1 MNHGKRAALTAVG
14 AAAGFG
20 LVALAIGGRWGSVE
34 HALVSTSLWTLLAA
48 SLLQLASLL
57 ARSEAWHRCV
67 RAAGGTV
74 SRRVLFRAASV
85 GYVGNL
91 VNGEIGFAMRIAAL
105 KRSAPDTT
113 PKLGALA
120 TTEVPILLTELVLA
134 VAVSF
139 TLVGPL
145 GWPWWIPVVLLA
157 AMVGVT
163 LAVSRMGLGRRLRGW
178 LSGLAVLRDRRA
190 RWRMAGVVVLAMM
203 AQILRNFVVLRAS
216 GIDVSVLDATA
227 VLIGVAV
234 LGILPLGPST
244 GAGATLLIL
253 GSHDLGAAA
262 AAGLLLTATGAVG
275 ALVYGGWAL
284 SDRGSITAARLGRV
298 RAHRLRTRRAEAGAA
313 AVRTALDA
321 LTTAGRER
329 CEVAYFGGITREQ
342 VARILSPFHAP
353 RPRVA

>member
-1 MNHGKRAALTAVG
+1 MHHGKRAALTAVG

-20 LVALAIGGRWGSVE
+20 IVAVAIGGRWGSVE

-48 SLLQLASLL
+48 SLLQLGSLL

-67 RAAGGTV
+67 HAAGGTV

-157 AMVGVT
+157 VMVGVT
-163 LAVSRMGLGRRLRGW
+163 LAVSRMGLGGRLRGW

-190 RWRMAGVVVLAMM
+190 RWRMAAVVLLAMI

-244 GAGATLLIL
+244 GAGATLLVL
-253 GSHDLGAAA
+253 GSHDLGAVA
-262 AAGLLLTATGAVG
+262 AAGLLLTATGALG
-275 ALVYGGWAL
+275 ALDLRRVGPHRPRLDHGRPAWPRAGPPPPDPSCGG
-284 SDRGSITAARLGRV
+284 GCG
-298 RAHRLRTRRAEAGAA
+298 RRANGAGGPSHRGP
-313 AVRTALDA
+313 RTL
-321 LTTAGRER
+321 
-329 CEVAYFGGITREQ
+329 
-342 VARILSPFHAP
+342 
-353 RPRVA
+353 

>member
-20 LVALAIGGRWGSVE
+20 LVAVAIGGRWGSVE
-34 HALVSTSLWTLLAA
+34 HALASTSLWTLLAA

-67 RAAGGTV
+67 HAAGGTV

-91 VNGEIGFAMRIAAL
+91 VNGELGFAMRIAAL

-145 GWPWWIPVVLLA
+145 DWPWWIPVVLLA
-157 AMVGVT
+157 VMVGVT

-190 RWRMAGVVVLAMM
+190 RWRMAAVVLLAMI

-227 VLIGVAV
+227 VLIGVAI

-253 GSHDLGAAA
+253 GSHDLGAVA
-262 AAGLLLTATGAVG
+262 AAGLLLTATGALG
-275 ALVYGGWAL
+275 ALVYGSWAL
-284 SDRGSITAARLGRV
+284 TDRGWITAARLGRV
-298 RAHRLRTRRAEAGAA
+298 RAHHLRTRRAEAGAA
-313 AVRTALDA
+313 AVRTAMDTLPA
-321 LTTAGRER
+321 AGRER

-353 RPRVA
+353 LPRVA

>member
-20 LVALAIGGRWGSVE
+20 LVAVAVGGRWGSVE
-34 HALVSTSLWTLLAA
+34 HALASTPLWALLAA

-67 RAAGGTV
+67 HAAGGTV

-91 VNGEIGFAMRIAAL
+91 VNGEIGFALRIAAL
-105 KRSAPDTT
+105 KRSAPKTT

-139 TLVGPL
+139 TLVEPL
-145 GWPWWIPVVLLA
+145 GWPWWIPVILFAVMA
-157 AMVGVT
+157 GVT
-163 LAVSRMGLGRRLRGW
+163 LVISRMGLGRRLRGW

-190 RWRMAGVVVLAMM
+190 RWRMAGIVLLAMI
-203 AQILRNFVVLRAS
+203 AQILRNWVVLHAS
-216 GIDVSVLDATA
+216 GIDVSFLDATA
-227 VLIGVAV
+227 VLIGVAI

-253 GSHDLGAAA
+253 GSHDLAAVA
-262 AAGLLLTATGAVG
+262 AAGLLLTATGALG
-275 ALVYGGWAL
+275 ALTYGGWAL
-284 SDRGSITAARLGRV
+284 ADRGWIAAGRLGRL
-298 RAHRLRTRRAEAGAA
+298 RAHHLRTRRAEAGAA
-313 AVRTALDA
+313 TVRAALDA
-321 LTTAGRER
+321 LPTLGRER
-329 CEVAYFGGITREQ
+329 FEVTYFGGITREQ
-342 VARILSPFHAP
+342 AGRILTPFHA

>member
-34 HALVSTSLWTLLAA
+34 NALVSTSLWTLLAA
-48 SLLQLASLL
+48 SLLQLGSLL

-67 RAAGGTV
+67 HAAGGTV

-134 VAVSF
+134 VAVSV

-145 GWPWWIPVVLLA
+145 GWHGGFRWSCWRSWWASPSPSA
-157 AMVGVT
+157 AWDWAAGC
-163 LAVSRMGLGRRLRGW
+163 AAGSRGW
-178 LSGLAVLRDRRA
+178 QCCG
-190 RWRMAGVVVLAMM
+190 
-203 AQILRNFVVLRAS
+203 
-216 GIDVSVLDATA
+216 
-227 VLIGVAV
+227 
-234 LGILPLGPST
+234 
-244 GAGATLLIL
+244 
-253 GSHDLGAAA
+253 
-262 AAGLLLTATGAVG
+262 
-275 ALVYGGWAL
+275 
-284 SDRGSITAARLGRV
+284 
-298 RAHRLRTRRAEAGAA
+298 
-313 AVRTALDA
+313 
-321 LTTAGRER
+321 TAGR
-329 CEVAYFGGITREQ
+329 AGGWR
-342 VARILSPFHAP
+342 ASSCWR
-353 RPRVA
+353 